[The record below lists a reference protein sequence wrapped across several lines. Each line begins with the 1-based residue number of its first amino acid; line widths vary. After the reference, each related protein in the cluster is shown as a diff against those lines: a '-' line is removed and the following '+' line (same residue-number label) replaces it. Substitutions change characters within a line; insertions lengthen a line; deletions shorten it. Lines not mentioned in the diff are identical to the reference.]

1 MHGQGPAPQRL
12 VLALTVLLAA
22 TAGLVAQ
29 QPADASGRLAGHI
42 TSDAS
47 SLSQVNVFAYELAEL
62 EMRKVTTDASGRFDF
77 ASLPAGLY
85 KLIAFKAGFEPA
97 IVMLSRAAA
106 DVTQFVELALEKQTV
121 GDLRQGE
128 GYWSLREQI
137 PPDVLREIQQ
147 TYLTDMT
154 TTYSSSLRAPAFA
167 GTVDATAG
175 VDDLA
180 GTEAQLAG
188 ARLGMAGRIGGTDFG
203 LTSEYWQLEGTN
215 PDLPAADGKATT
227 LSLEM
232 SGVGQGRVDMTSV
245 NQLRPGFEADQSESD
260 YERYA
265 VSWDQPIGQRMSSR
279 FAAQYYEQTNFFRR
293 GSLAPRDVPIASRV
307 LDLEGGYEVTI
318 SDRASLAT
326 GIRYQE
332 GEQNILGYPSGLEPL
347 RSVDLYGTAG
357 WQARPT
363 VLVEYGLV
371 SRLQDGQ
378 YALAPQGTVVVQ
390 LSERWQAAGTVSQR
404 VDQGETRS
412 LFTPVRFSSAGSPCA
427 NLDQHCYR
435 VQFSHQSEKNRQAL
449 AVGAVHREL
458 ADTLQLY
465 FNDDFFTQLD
475 QLYLV
480 EGDRLPELQVT
491 YQRSITPQILARL
504 ESNYAAGGGGV
515 LYATDNRPYENRVRY
530 LVTSL
535 DTRFERSSTGIF
547 LAFHHLQQDLEPLA
561 PIAGVDG
568 GEPMALERMQV
579 MLSQDLDA
587 LMQMAADWSLHL
599 NVELSRGALP
609 FSLSDPNSDEL
620 RRRFTGGL
628 SVKF

>member
-1 MHGQGPAPQRL
+1 MLEPGPAPQRL
-12 VLALTVLLAA
+12 VLALAVLLAA
-22 TAGLVAQ
+22 TAGLGAQ
-29 QPADASGRLAGHI
+29 EPDDDSGRLAGHV
-42 TSDAS
+42 TTDAS
-47 SLSQVNVFAYELAEL
+47 SLSQVNVFAYDLAEL
-62 EMRKVTTDASGRFDF
+62 EMRKATTDVSGRFDF

-128 GYWSLREQI
+128 GYWSLRDQI

-147 TYLTDMT
+147 TVLTDMT
-154 TTYSSSLRAPAFA
+154 TSHSSSLRSPAFA
-167 GTVDATAG
+167 GKVDTTAG
-175 VDDLA
+175 VDGFTGA
-180 GTEAQLAG
+180 EAQLAG
-188 ARLGMAGRIGGTDFG
+188 ASLGMAGRIGSMDIG
-203 LTSEYWQLEGTN
+203 LTSEYWQLESTN
-215 PDLPAADGKATT
+215 PDLPAADGRATT
-227 LSLEM
+227 LSLAM
-232 SGVGQGRVDMTSV
+232 SGVGQGRVDMTSI
-245 NQLRPGFEADQSESD
+245 NQLRPGFDASRSESD

-265 VSWDQPIGQRMSSR
+265 VSWNQPIGQRMSSR
-279 FAAQYYEQTNFFRR
+279 FSAQYYEQSNFFRQ
-293 GSLAPRDVPIASRV
+293 GSLSPRDVPIASRV
-307 LDLEGGYEVTI
+307 LDLEGGYEIAI
-318 SDRASLAT
+318 SDRTSLTT

-332 GEQNILGYPSGLEPL
+332 GDQNLVGFPSGLEPL
-347 RSVDLYGTAG
+347 RSVDIYGTAG
-357 WQARPT
+357 WRARPT
-363 VLVEYGLV
+363 VLVEYGVV

-378 YALAPQGTVVVQ
+378 YALAPQGSVVVQ
-390 LSERWQAAGTVSQR
+390 LGERWQAAGTASQR
-404 VDQGETRS
+404 IDDGETQA
-412 LFTPVRFSSAGSPCA
+412 LFTPVRYSSAGSTCT

-435 VQFSHQSEKNRQAL
+435 VLFSHQSEKNRQAL
-449 AVGAVHREL
+449 AFGAVHREL

-465 FNDDFFTQLD
+465 FNDDFFTQVD

-480 EGDRLPELQVT
+480 EGDRVPEIQVA
-491 YQRSITPQILARL
+491 YQRNITPQILARL

-547 LAFHHLQQDLEPLA
+547 LAFHHLQQDLEALGPA
-561 PIAGVDG
+561 AGLDG
-568 GEPMALERMQV
+568 GEPMALERVQV
-579 MLSQDLDA
+579 MLSQDLDV

-609 FSLSDPNSDEL
+609 FSLTDPDSDEL
-620 RRRFTGGL
+620 RRRVTGGL